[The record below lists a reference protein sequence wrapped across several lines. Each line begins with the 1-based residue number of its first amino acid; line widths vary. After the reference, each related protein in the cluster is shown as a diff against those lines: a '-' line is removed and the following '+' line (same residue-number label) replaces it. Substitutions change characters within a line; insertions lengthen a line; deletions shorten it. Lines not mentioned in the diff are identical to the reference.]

1 MNRYVNN
8 IVFGTH
14 FAKYPTFKFTHCFID
29 GHEKI
34 ILKGIDM
41 STKLDRASVSHTDVF
56 SIATLLY
63 ARLRRVSG
71 RVIDVMYL
79 VENPSYARQMAELAL
94 STEDAELIRLV
105 SRLDSAMDLFNYE
118 DAQLTTSNAKTESRP
133 YESEATEEEIY
144 RAQVSHHY
152 IGALR

>member
-1 MNRYVNN
+1 
-8 IVFGTH
+8 
-14 FAKYPTFKFTHCFID
+14 
-29 GHEKI
+29 
-34 ILKGIDM
+34 M
-41 STKLDRASVSHTDVF
+41 STKLDRGVVSHADAF

-105 SRLDSAMDLFNYE
+105 SRLDSVMDVFNYE
-118 DAQLTTSNAKTESRP
+118 ETAVIENLSRLTRHDMSWKSLKKKSTVPKCHIT
-133 YESEATEEEIY
+133 IL
-144 RAQVSHHY
+144 
-152 IGALR
+152 ALYDKNR